1 VYADVFD
8 HPPLQLASQCPV
20 WSDMLPV
27 DTVAQLREH
36 WLVASVVA
44 GQSHHCMTARFWSTR
59 DRLYWIAPVSSRPMS
74 YKSTVIKLFV
84 NATKSTP
91 WPIQLT
97 R

>member
-1 VYADVFD
+1 MVTTGACQYTYSPSFSMYTVNGQPITCCVSFKFIQIGLCDVYADVFD

-44 GQSHHCMTARFWSTR
+44 GQSHHCMTARF
-59 DRLYWIAPVSSRPMS
+59 
-74 YKSTVIKLFV
+74 
-84 NATKSTP
+84 
-91 WPIQLT
+91 
-97 R
+97 